1 MCNFVPNIG
10 VGFFIS
16 SMSFAPAKKSRV
28 LFTVYLFM
36 RKFGFVAYVVECEKW
51 KLASN
56 VSAENGIFYSSSSLA
71 HCMELCISISNC
83 VAIDFWSDVCSIH
96 INKSDLLSNRV
107 TSGVSQFVLDR
118 SCEVSTLS
126 TSSLQ
131 TVVTTKRPTSRSATT
146 ATLVTTEYSTVTPGI
161 HVIIENWLISLTSR
175 FH

>member
-1 MCNFVPNIG
+1 M
-10 VGFFIS
+10 
-16 SMSFAPAKKSRV
+16 
-28 LFTVYLFM
+28 L
-36 RKFGFVAYVVECEKW
+36 KFGFVAYVVECQKW

-107 TSGVSQFVLDR
+107 TSRVSQFVLDR

-161 HVIIENWLISLTSR
+161 HVIIESWLISLTSR